1 MAGEFKG
8 QGTRPKDTG
17 ERVSSD
23 KGLIQAAGHRHGKDR
38 QLDTG
43 LQYKLTWG
51 PVKIFK
57 HID

>member
-23 KGLIQAAGHRHGKDR
+23 KGLLQAAGHRHGKDR
-38 QLDTG
+38 QLGTG

-51 PVKIFK
+51 ASEDFQAY
-57 HID
+57 